1 MRKVLFILGQL
12 TDTDADWLSDHG
24 ERIRVAKGTT
34 LIKHGTRISTVYII
48 LEGSMAVATA
58 RGVQLAEVASG
69 DILGEMSL
77 VDSGL
82 TAASVTTLQD
92 SLVLA
97 ISKQQLMDKLKQDI
111 GFASRFYRALALFL
125 ADRMRN
131 TISRMGYESG
141 NPADDAIVES
151 DGDELDEDV
160 LDNVHLAGARFER
173 MLKKMVG

>member
-24 ERIRVAKGTT
+24 ERIRVPKGTT
-34 LIKHGTRISTVYII
+34 LIKHGTRLSTVYII
-48 LEGSMAVATA
+48 LEGSMGVATA

-97 ISKQQLMDKLKQDI
+97 ISKQQLVDKLKQDI
-111 GFASRFYRALALFL
+111 GFAARFYRALALFL

-141 NPADDAIVES
+141 NPADDAPS
-151 DGDELDEDV
+151 ANDGDELDEDV

-173 MLKKMVG
+173 MLKKMAG